1 MNINA
6 INHNAGAIH
15 KVALDIDTVI
25 NALEYAE
32 NDNEISN
39 KLSSL
44 IKICVNQLKN
54 NLSTLNHESGF
65 DYQENKQ

>member
-6 INHNAGAIH
+6 INHSTGAIH

-32 NDNEISN
+32 KDNEISN

-44 IKICVNQLKN
+44 IKICINQLKN
-54 NLSTLNHESGF
+54 NLSTLNHEVGF
-65 DYQENKQ
+65 NYQEDEQ